1 MSDRI
6 LELVGSIKDKV
17 SLVKGQLEKECS
29 KSESLQNEV
38 VNLEGQ
44 LAEKQVELN
53 SLSTKISALE
63 TKLITKEEQDV
74 VVVKETGVSD
84 NQIDELVKEIEYC
97 IGQLKK

>member
-17 SLVKGQLEKECS
+17 SLVKGQLEKERS
-29 KSESLQNEV
+29 KSEDLQNEV
-38 VNLEGQ
+38 VSLREQ

-53 SLSTKISALE
+53 GLSIKISELE
-63 TKLITKEEQDV
+63 TKLITKKEQDV
-74 VVVKETGVSD
+74 VVVEETGVSD

>member
-6 LELVGSIKDKV
+6 LELVDGIKEKV

-38 VNLEGQ
+38 VSLGDQ
-44 LAEKQVELN
+44 LVEKQIELN
-53 SLSTKISALE
+53 DLSTKISELE
-63 TKLITKEEQDV
+63 TKLITKKEQDV
-74 VVVKETGVSD
+74 VIVKETGVSD
-84 NQIDELVKEIEYC
+84 SQIDELVKEIEYC

>member
-17 SLVKGQLEKECS
+17 SLVKGQLEKERS
-29 KSESLQNEV
+29 KSEDLQNEV
-38 VNLEGQ
+38 VSLREQ

-53 SLSTKISALE
+53 GLSTKISELE
-63 TKLITKEEQDV
+63 TKLITKKEQDV
-74 VVVKETGVSD
+74 VVVEETGVSD